1 MISTPARSWRAA
13 PDNPTRIPEDPVGLL
28 RRIARARLAGR
39 VIRRLRRAG
48 VRDARY
54 YPGPFEVR
62 FTVPGEDELTI
73 LPLAPLLGRRKAV
86 DDLIV
91 GRLRVPPRWDAAAGL
106 LRPVLRGAAPGTPLR
121 RPVLPFLSEFVV
133 VDQPDTMTYVTEAQ
147 ATAWKMPPDEIF
159 ATARANLTGAVL
171 HGAADGPV
179 IVRFVDDGNAYW
191 TSHLLLQGWLARLA
205 GQVGGVPVAFAPER
219 GTLLVTA
226 DDSPLL
232 AALFAE
238 AEAIFVTSPHLLSP
252 MAYRSDDNGCT
263 VPYVAPE
270 GHPLHQTVRRAER
283 LLAMHEYH
291 QQPPDPSLPSAELHL
306 LGSPSEGWRTR
317 AVWPENTPTLLPQ
330 ADEVQ
335 AGDRTIPWPALA
347 PHLTP
352 TTHTPTRWLAT
363 AWPP

>member
-1 MISTPARSWRAA
+1 MISTLARSWRAV
-13 PDNPTRIPEDPVGLL
+13 PDNPTRIPEDTVGLL

-54 YPGPFEVR
+54 HSVPFEVR
-62 FTVPGEDELTI
+62 FTVPGEDEPTI
-73 LPLAPLLGRRKAV
+73 LPLAPLLGRRKALT
-86 DDLIV
+86 DLVV
-91 GRLRVPPRWDAAAGL
+91 GLLRVPPGWDDAAPL

-133 VDQPDTMTYVTEAQ
+133 VDQPDAMTYVTEAQ
-147 ATAWKMPPDEIF
+147 VAAWRTPAGEVF

-171 HGAADGPV
+171 HGVADGPV
-179 IVRFVDDGNAYW
+179 VVRFVDDGNAYW
-191 TSHLLLQGWLARLA
+191 TSHLLLRGWLARLA

-238 AEAIFVTSPHLLSP
+238 AETLFVTSPHPLSP
-252 MAYRSDDNGCT
+252 MAYRSDDDGCT
-263 VPYVAPE
+263 VPYSAPA
-270 GHPLHQTVRRAER
+270 GHPLHQTARRAER

-291 QQPPDPSLPSAELHL
+291 RQPPDPSVPSAELQL
-306 LGSPSEGWRTR
+306 LGSTSEGWRTR
-317 AVWPENTPTLLPQ
+317 AVWPENTPTLLPE

-335 AGDRTIPWPALA
+335 AGDRTLPWLALA

-352 TTHTPTRWLAT
+352 TAHTPTRWLAT
-363 AWPP
+363 SWPP